1 MEEYFNNKSIFSL
14 INKWRV
20 HIVVIALIAAIVSGG
35 ASYLITPL
43 FKSTAV
49 LYPVNLAPFSDENET
64 EQMLQMLQSNDIKFK
79 LIENLKLD
87 EHYKVDRKEKM
98 FKTYMFFK
106 LSERISFSKTEFE
119 SVKISVLDQKP
130 EKAVEIVNEIIN
142 LYNKKVQSLH
152 RYKYK
157 ELLAILGVELTSKT
171 VEIDSL
177 EKRINY
183 LRSEYGLLDY
193 SDQVKELT
201 RSYYRLLGSN
211 PGKANEAKLIL
222 DNFVKYGGEFKTLDK
237 KILDEGNNLMVLK
250 NKYEEVKTEY
260 RKEITFANIVEN
272 PFASDE
278 KSKPIRWL
286 IVLMSVIGAIVF
298 SMFLIAIVESKK
310 NIKK

>member
-14 INKWRV
+14 INKWKI
-20 HIVVIALIAAIVSGG
+20 HIVVIALIAAVGSGA

-64 EQMLQMLQSNDIKFK
+64 EQMLQMLQSNDIKFR

-87 EHYKVDRKEKM
+87 EHYKISKEDKM

-106 LSERISFSKTEFE
+106 LSERVSYSKTEYE
-119 SVKISVLDQKP
+119 SVKISVLDQNP
-130 EKAVEIVNEIIN
+130 EMAVKIVNEIIQ
-142 LYNKKVQSLH
+142 LYNIEVQSLH

-157 ELLAILGVELTSKT
+157 ELLDIKSKEIT
-171 VEIDSL
+171 DKIVEIDSL
-177 EKRINY
+177 DKRINY

-193 SDQVKELT
+193 GNQVKELT

-211 PGKANEAKLIL
+211 SSKANDAKGVL
-222 DNFVKYGGEFKTLDK
+222 DNFVKYGGEYKALDQ
-237 KILDEGNNLMVLK
+237 IIVDERNNLKVLK
-250 NKYEEVKTEY
+250 NKFEEVNTEY
-260 RKEITFANIVEN
+260 IKEITFAHVVES
-272 PFASDE
+272 PFAADK

-286 IVLMSVIGAIVF
+286 IVLMSVMGAIVF
-298 SMFLIAIVESKK
+298 SLLIIAIVESTKK
-310 NIKK
+310 QTK